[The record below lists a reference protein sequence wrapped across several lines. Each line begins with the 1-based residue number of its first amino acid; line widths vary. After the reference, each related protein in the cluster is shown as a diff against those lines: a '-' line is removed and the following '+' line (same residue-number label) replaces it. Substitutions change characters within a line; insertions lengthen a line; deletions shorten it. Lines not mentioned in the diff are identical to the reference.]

1 MITLNKTKGW
11 TPNNAGTPKFG
22 IYISPVTGTVPIFSG
37 ASREFSMFLF
47 FKPAIGDVNNNDA
60 AEVECKV
67 WCGTLGRRYLEEG
80 GPQVGPVRHQFCGQ
94 IKATSKDLTPNW
106 WFSKETLLCLIS
118 GKSRLVEILYNLA
131 RVITWQI
138 FPHGSVSM
146 S

>member
-22 IYISPVTGTVPIFSG
+22 IYIYISPVTGTVPIFSG

-47 FKPAIGDVNNNDA
+47 FKNGYWDVNNNDA

-67 WCGTLGRRYLEEG
+67 WCGTLGRRYLEES

-94 IKATSKDLTPNW
+94 IIATLKDLTPNW
-106 WFSKETLLCLIS
+106 WFSKETLLFQ
-118 GKSRLVEILYNLA
+118 ENLGWWKYYT
-131 RVITWQI
+131 IW
-138 FPHGSVSM
+138 PEL
-146 S
+146 